1 MLGQWTASKCI
12 VAIVPTCSSIP
23 AISRLGKLLERWY
36 FLSISTTTLS
46 MLCWVESSV
55 LEIATDTTASVT
67 SVFTSLS
74 ATSTT
79 GSFNM

>member
-36 FLSISTTTLS
+36 LTSNSTTAL
-46 MLCWVESSV
+46 WIEWWFESSV
-55 LEIATDTTASVT
+55 FVVATDTTVSAT
-67 SVFTSLS
+67 IHLTSLS

-79 GSFNM
+79 GSFSM